1 MDLLDDL
8 LGSEEEKTTEGFDPL
23 DGILGP
29 VEKKKDEKSV
39 LSSVLGAVGE
49 AGAAVVSPSFYGGLY
64 DAATYTPEII
74 VSRLAKVYDTLS
86 GESLTS
92 LYPTERE
99 KTIEYL
105 EKEIAKGLP
114 KEGKAKLGGEVGRS
128 VIEDVPSLAA
138 AALTPGGLAAK
149 TAVGVVASAAP
160 AGLSSRFD
168 FLKEQRD
175 FIRDAMKRGE
185 IEDFTQKD
193 WDKVRETYSE
203 MANYFGAAEAVPAAL
218 GAVIQIPLF
227 FSGAK
232 AVPFMKPIA
241 KKMAELGA
249 RVGTGQAASILRS
262 ALSNR
267 ATKAAIASASAAG
280 TELTEEVATQILQS
294 AIDAHPDIA
303 KREKVSGI
311 AEAIEQVGA
320 QAILAG
326 GGMQAASEGGRALF
340 ERPATTEDGTTPP
353 PAAQPDEGTTAVAAQ
368 SPGQI
373 INQAMAGMSEPDA
386 VNLRTRI
393 AEETG
398 IIVDDEMDI
407 DDEEDPALQVYVD
420 EIIRSEEGKRQE
432 ELDAE
437 IQNLFETDVSEVP
450 GYGLTEDVVDV
461 SPEPESTVDAAM
473 GKIETPTPAISRLA
487 GIIKGQM
494 RDEVNRTPSSPFMRG
509 LRNLRDEARIVQK
522 YTEDG
527 SEQNIFAKEVLSL
540 LDQVIV
546 PEEIQQQETQ
556 EAIEGP
562 LDGATVEQMETV
574 GGLPVDRLPG
584 VREPAGRLPA
594 GRVQAPSIQ
603 SLFGQSSVEGLYSN
617 ILPLL
622 ESESNAIPPEAAP
635 VISDVIDSF
644 TEMVEESKIYEPQSL
659 FDFFGKAE
667 PANTSIEAQTE
678 AIVEDVITS
687 ETYVS
692 MNEEMSEEEYYSSVS
707 SGEGL
712 RPYSILSPEDVSGL
726 VTGLNAEELAK
737 EGKFKFDNIDITEFE
752 YISHYDNSLM
762 DAYLNGKASLSERPA
777 FSIPSEPL
785 IFKSL
790 GQRLN
795 DVYDSMREDQKA
807 AVDAAQYTEL
817 DYIRDFYPD
826 VLPIY
831 EEMVARSGTTI
842 GLSEEIEA
850 KREQNKDKS
859 DMVSIDKPRRVMIK
873 EDDFGVLTATMSFRG
888 VKNMGYLE
896 IRRRPS
902 PDYRYEIW
910 GPNFALLAIED
921 SKRKADK
928 KAREILKGAI
938 FNEAAGAFYTED
950 RSYWGRLTTVS
961 KNTINGSESVP
972 ETIEARFGV
981 VSPGEVPLSTAQQIV
996 NKMLKTAGS
1005 DVTAQVVAKV
1015 SDLPQNII
1023 DGLPQTPKGKYLKG
1037 AVGPDGKIY
1046 IVSENMADTKDV
1058 YMTLVHELS
1067 HKGFDNLVKK
1077 IGAGTAAYDAFMV
1090 QVMSDSAPYRAEIEV
1105 IANDYGYDT
1114 STKDGLEKA
1123 TIEWLSYRSEK
1134 IAPSL
1139 YRRFKNALN
1148 RFFRSMFGVSPFTTN
1163 DIDALIDMIRDQTNV
1178 GNTFYAMAFNEK
1190 PSRTEMPESAEERYT
1205 KGQKTPND
1213 SLTAV
1218 ERAFNASMEW
1228 LGKITNKSSWLSQFG
1243 IDTTKSDMLG
1253 NQYSIADDILR
1264 RMTES
1269 SKVGVSL
1276 GTDRLKL
1283 ILEPLGNDT
1292 QRYDLFSRYIYTR
1305 DIKKDIELGLISKF
1319 GENTRHG
1326 FESEEQFNRYFDSL
1340 ELQVQNSPDVSQA
1353 VSRRDEVVLEVF
1365 DALRS
1370 LKLIPAETLRDPR
1383 YFHHA
1388 VLKYMD
1394 TSAGISGKSAKRVK
1408 SGAAK
1413 GRTGTESESDIYL
1426 TSYME
1431 AEGEYLIDAFSR
1443 IYFNQGLNEIGS
1455 FFDVK
1460 KRLNAEANALNK
1472 EMTIDAEIDQIKK
1485 ENPGIDEDYI
1495 SELLADMPMA
1505 RFSKSIATIISGFQK
1520 LRPELMAE
1528 AIYESFP
1535 SLKDYTKE
1543 GFVNLYVETNEYIKS
1558 LMPGIRDQRKNEG
1571 LPYDRE
1577 TVRRLAAIE
1586 AAESGVIEKDIIY
1599 DFLAG
1604 KGNFVTIASTVVRSP
1619 YLSRNENLSMLSR
1632 GLLSSISKRKNY
1644 MRDVLGENF
1653 NTHRS
1658 IVKGAKNN
1666 VQILGDRA
1674 SERDKR
1680 LAEYT
1685 EYNPAQNLS
1694 MYYTTT
1700 ANDFLLNQAMVAG
1713 LDNVKIEDLKKALAI
1728 AAPNNWVIPED
1739 LADGLNN
1746 FQPYDKMKIP
1756 EAGIGQLIH
1765 RIGSLSRFLLLFSP
1779 ENFSG
1784 YFGVNA
1790 LGDFNKAAVF
1800 FPKAV
1805 FDAERNARMMKVA
1818 LDTADGRF
1826 SEIGSSALYYR
1837 VLDSGMYMRDIEGL
1851 RDIFGNDEF
1860 LYSFLNRVDP
1870 KSDFDKYATKVEKAF
1885 KYMGKYTDVV
1895 SKINQIRENFQRLV
1909 VYDYVL
1915 EKANEGEYLEG
1926 VTPEY
1931 IREGVKRLGNE
1942 AYAARIARDAIGDY
1956 GNLSEN
1962 GLAMRNTLVWFYGFI
1977 ETNNTAYF
1985 NFFRNAAIR
1994 ALPEGF
2000 DGNFKNPSERYEWLY
2015 RASLNISKNAAMAA
2029 APAMLLIGAAAVAF
2043 PDEVEEIMD
2052 SMSDRGGPLVIPIGK
2067 KDPETGYIPT
2077 VSYADTFFDFLSWIG
2092 IENPYKVGSV
2102 VSGQRSPV
2110 DVVVDAPIMGAKK
2123 MLGSMTGPLQMTSV
2137 VTGQAYFPDIFNPI
2151 PIERDQAVAN
2161 MMGLG
2166 GTYQWVT
2173 GKPKRGAGEVISM
2186 LPRVRYVSPGEASYR
2201 YTQKL
2206 VNDIRKKN
2214 GMSVLS
2220 FDIERSPRD
2229 YAKYMYRKSIQYGD
2243 KKSADRWLQE
2253 FIEQGGKKKS
2263 LRYDMKTTDPFSGLR
2278 GTGVSKG
2285 RFLSDLNPVDRKV
2298 VLDGEKWW
2306 KQFYG
2311 RMR

>member
-8 LGSEEEKTTEGFDPL
+8 LGSDDEKTTEGFDPL

-39 LSSVLGAVGE
+39 LSSILSAVGE
-49 AGAAVVSPSFYGGLY
+49 AGSAVISPSFYGGLY

-74 VSRLAKVYDTLS
+74 ISRLAKVYDTLS

-114 KEGKAKLGGEVGRS
+114 QDGKAKLGGEVGRS

-149 TAVGVVASAAP
+149 TAFGVVASAAP

-175 FIRDAMKRGE
+175 FIRDAMKSGE
-185 IEDFTQKD
+185 IKDFTQKD
-193 WDKVRETYSE
+193 WDKVRDTYSE

-241 KKMAELGA
+241 KKMAELTA
-249 RVGTGQAASILRS
+249 KVGTGRAASILRS

-267 ATKAAIASASAAG
+267 ATKAAISSASAAG
-280 TELTEEVATQILQS
+280 TEMTEEVATQILQS

-303 KREKVSGI
+303 KRKKASGI
-311 AEAIEQVGA
+311 AEAIEDVGA

-326 GGMQAASEGGRALF
+326 GGMQAVSEGGRYFF
-340 ERPATTEDGTTPP
+340 ERPSNTEDGTTTP
-353 PAAQPDEGTTAVAAQ
+353 PAAQPETETTAAPTQ
-368 SPGQI
+368 SPGKT

-386 VNLRTRI
+386 ANLRTRI

-437 IQNLFETDVSEVP
+437 IQNLFETEPYDYEAP
-450 GYGLTEDVVDV
+450 GYGLTEDIGTV
-461 SPEPESTVDAAM
+461 STDPESTVDVAM
-473 GKIETPTPAISRLA
+473 GKIESPTPAISRLA

-494 RDEVNRTPSSPFMRG
+494 RDEANRTPSSPFMRG

-527 SEQNIFAKEVLSL
+527 SDQNIFAKEVLSL

-546 PEEIQQQETQ
+546 PEEIQQKGTQ
-556 EAIEGP
+556 EAIDAP
-562 LDGATVEQMETV
+562 LDGSTVEQMETV
-574 GGLPVDRLPG
+574 DGVTVDQLPD
-584 VREPAGRLPA
+584 VRDQAGQLPA
-594 GRVQAPSIQ
+594 GRA
-603 SLFGQSSVEGLYSN
+603 SLFGKYSVDSLYSN
-617 ILPLL
+617 IIPLL
-622 ESESNAIPPEAAP
+622 ESESNAVPQEAAT

-644 TEMVEESKIYEPQSL
+644 TEMVEESK
-659 FDFFGKAE
+659 DFEQEVLPEFSDE
-667 PANTSIEAQTE
+667 TLPANTSFEAQTE
-678 AIVEDVITS
+678 AIVEDVIAS

-692 MNEEMSEEEYYSSVS
+692 MNEEMSDEEYYSSVS

-712 RPYSILSPEDVSGL
+712 RPYSILSPEDVSDL

-752 YISHYDNSLM
+752 YIYHYDNSLM
-762 DAYLNGKASLSERPA
+762 DAYLNGKASLSERSA
-777 FSIPSEPL
+777 FIIPSEPL

-795 DVYDSMREDQKA
+795 DVYDSMSEDQKA

-831 EEMVARSGTTI
+831 EEMVARGGTTI

-873 EDDFGVLTATMSFRG
+873 ENDFGVLTATMSFRG

-896 IRRRPS
+896 VHRRPS
-902 PDYRYEIW
+902 PDYRYEILS
-910 GPNFALLAIED
+910 PQNLTLALED

-938 FNEAAGAFYTED
+938 FNEAAGAFYTQSD
-950 RSYWGRLTTVS
+950 VLGLVAVS

-972 ETIEARFGV
+972 ETVEARFGV

-1046 IVSENMADTKDV
+1046 LVSENMADTKDV

-1067 HKGFDNLVKK
+1067 HRGFDNLVKK
-1077 IGAGTAAYDAFMV
+1077 IGSGTAAYDAFMV

-1114 STKDGLEKA
+1114 GTKEGLEKA

-1139 YRRFKNALN
+1139 YRKFKNALN
-1148 RFFRSMFGVSPFTTN
+1148 RFFRAIFGVSPFTMN
-1163 DIDALIDMIRDQTNV
+1163 DIDSLIDMIRDQTNV
-1178 GNTFYAMAFNEK
+1178 GNTFYAMAFDEK
-1190 PSRTEMPESAEERYT
+1190 PSRTEMPKSAEERYT
-1205 KGQKTPND
+1205 KGQNTPND

-1218 ERAFNASMEW
+1218 ERAFNSSMEW
-1228 LGKITNKSSWLSQFG
+1228 LGKITNKASWLSQFG

-1276 GTDRLKL
+1276 GNDRLKF

-1292 QRYDLFSRYIYTR
+1292 QRYDIFSRYIYSR
-1305 DIKKDIELGLISKF
+1305 DIKKDIELGLIAEF

-1326 FESEEQFNRYFDSL
+1326 FESEEQFNQYFDSL
-1340 ELQVQNSPDVSQA
+1340 ELQVQNSPDISQA

-1365 DALRS
+1365 DSLRS

-1394 TSAGISGKSAKRVK
+1394 TKAGISGKSAKRVK
-1408 SGAAK
+1408 SGSAK

-1431 AEGEYLIDAFSR
+1431 AEGEYLTDAYSR
-1443 IYFNQGLNEIGS
+1443 IYFNSGLNEIGS

-1472 EMTIDAEIDQIKK
+1472 SMAVDAEIDQIKK
-1485 ENPGIDEDYI
+1485 ENPGIDEDYV

-1505 RFSKSIATIISGFQK
+1505 KFAKSIATIISGFQK
-1520 LRPELMAE
+1520 LKPELMAE

-1535 SLKDYTKE
+1535 SLKDYTRE
-1543 GFVNLYVETNEYIKS
+1543 GFVNLYVETDNYIKS
-1558 LMPGIRDQRKNEG
+1558 LMLGIRDQRKEDG
-1571 LPYDRE
+1571 LTYDRE
-1577 TVRRLAAIE
+1577 TVRRMAFIDAV
-1586 AAESGVIEKDIIY
+1586 ESGVIKKDIIY
-1599 DFLAG
+1599 DFLSG
-1604 KGNFVTIASTVVRSP
+1604 NGNFVKIASTVVRSP
-1619 YLSRNENLSMLSR
+1619 SLSKNENLSMLSR
-1632 GLLSSISKRKNY
+1632 GLLSSVSKRKNY
-1644 MRDVLGENF
+1644 MREILGDRF
-1653 NTHRS
+1653 NTHRT
-1658 IVKGAKNN
+1658 IIKQAKNN

-1674 SERDKR
+1674 TDRDKK

-1713 LDNVKIEDLKKALAI
+1713 LDNVKIEDLRKALAI

-1779 ENFSG
+1779 ERFVG
-1784 YFGVNA
+1784 YALTNA
-1790 LGDFNKAAVF
+1790 TGDFGKAAVF
-1800 FPKAV
+1800 FPKAILDV
-1805 FDAERNARMMKVA
+1805 KRNARMMKVA
-1818 LDTADGRF
+1818 IDTADGKF
-1826 SEIGSSALYYR
+1826 SDIGSSALYYR

-1870 KSDFDKYATKVEKAF
+1870 KSDFDKYAMKVEKAF
-1885 KYMGKYTDVV
+1885 KYMSKYTDVV

-1915 EKANEGEYLEG
+1915 ERANDGEYLEG

-1994 ALPEGF
+1994 ALPDGF
-2000 DGNFKNPSERYEWLY
+2000 DGNFKSDSERYEWLF
-2015 RASLNISKNAAMAA
+2015 RASLNISKNAAMAS
-2029 APAMLLIGAAAVAF
+2029 APAMLFIGAAAVAF

-2052 SMSDRGGPLVIPIGK
+2052 SMADRGGPLVIPIGK

-2102 VSGQRSPV
+2102 ISGQRSPA

-2123 MLGSMTGPLQMTSV
+2123 MLDSMTGPLQMTSV
-2137 VTGQAYFPDIFNPI
+2137 VTGQSYFPDIFNPI
-2151 PIERDQAVAN
+2151 PIERDQAAAN
-2161 MMGLG
+2161 MVGFG
-2166 GTYQWVT
+2166 ATYQWIM
-2173 GKPKRGAGEVISM
+2173 GRPKKGVGDVVSM
-2186 LPRVRYVSPGEASYR
+2186 LPRVRYVSPGEAGYR

-2229 YAKYMYRKSIQYGD
+2229 YAKYMYRKSVQYGD

-2253 FIEQGGKKKS
+2253 FIDQGGKRKS

-2311 RMR
+2311 RVR